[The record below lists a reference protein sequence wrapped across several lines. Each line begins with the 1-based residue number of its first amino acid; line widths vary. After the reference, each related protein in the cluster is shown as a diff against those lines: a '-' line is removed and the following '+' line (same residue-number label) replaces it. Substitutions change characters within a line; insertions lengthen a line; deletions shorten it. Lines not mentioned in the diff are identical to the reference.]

1 MRKDSIDQKAIEA
14 AYLIF
19 NERGMKTVDY
29 SYSHAPTD
37 YARNTVMEPENNSK
51 LKESFNELLPP
62 TPRNAEFNSLAER
75 DEAIEAQVADLQQA
89 MRVSRQRGNFQQL
102 QDQMRQMNA
111 LMKEKESIDA
121 KMAVANLGAAQMDT
135 YDDSMGQDDFSEMG
149 DIGAQIAEL
158 EAKMIEF
165 RESFG
170 G

>member
-1 MRKDSIDQKAIEA
+1 MRRDSINQKAIEQ
-14 AYLIF
+14 AYLIYS
-19 NERGMKTVDY
+19 EKGHKIVDY
-29 SYSHAPTD
+29 DFSHPPTD

-89 MRVSRQRGNFQQL
+89 MRISRQRGNFQQL

-111 LMKEKESIDA
+111 LMKEKEAIDA
-121 KMAVANLGAAQMDT
+121 KMAVANLGAAQMDV
-135 YDDSMGQDDFSEMG
+135 YDDSMDQDDFSEMS
-149 DIGAQIAEL
+149 DIGAQIAAL

-165 RESFG
+165 RESYG